1 MMVQTRISEL
11 LAAMLPHVVF
21 DGWSQASFEYA
32 VADVNMDPGLAAIL
46 APRGAID
53 LAVAYH
59 RQGDALM
66 LEGYRTTPTDSLKIR
81 EKITLAVRLRLE
93 AIGDKEAVRRAS
105 SFFALPRNAAE
116 GAKLIWGT
124 ADHIWTMLGDS
135 SQDVNWYSKR
145 VTLSAVYGATM
156 LFWLGDDC
164 PSHENTWAFLDRRI
178 ENVMQVEIFKRR
190 IQANKPLSAA
200 LEGPLWLLG
209 KIKAPKPRHDMP
221 GRGPEAK

>member
-1 MMVQTRISEL
+1 MTLEMRLSDL

-66 LEGYRTTPTDSLKIR
+66 LVAYEAASTKNLKIR

-93 AIGDKEAVRRAS
+93 VS
-105 SFFALPRNAAE
+105 
-116 GAKLIWGT
+116 
-124 ADHIWTMLGDS
+124 
-135 SQDVNWYSKR
+135 
-145 VTLSAVYGATM
+145 
-156 LFWLGDDC
+156 
-164 PSHENTWAFLDRRI
+164 
-178 ENVMQVEIFKRR
+178 
-190 IQANKPLSAA
+190 
-200 LEGPLWLLG
+200 
-209 KIKAPKPRHDMP
+209 
-221 GRGPEAK
+221 